1 MKIKQRVH
9 RKQNIE
15 EYKYIIENK
24 YKNLCS
30 MCDCNKIKNR
40 NNIKLKIQHLNF
52 MTNTIQIK
60 F

>member
-30 MCDCNKIKNR
+30 MCDCNKIKIER
-40 NNIKLKIQHLNF
+40 ILN
-52 MTNTIQIK
+52 
-60 F
+60 